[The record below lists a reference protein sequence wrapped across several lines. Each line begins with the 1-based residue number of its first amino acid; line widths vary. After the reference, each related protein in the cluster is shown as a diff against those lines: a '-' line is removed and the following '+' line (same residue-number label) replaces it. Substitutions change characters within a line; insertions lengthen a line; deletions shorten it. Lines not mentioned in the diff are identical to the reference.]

1 MLSHFFISL
10 EHGVPDNVSKLQRR
24 VYHCCVWY
32 GEGTVCNIAK
42 FLQTTSGRRAKGHY
56 HHQHHHHS
64 HHCCVSDVHD
74 DASSDCL
81 DDPPPARPL
90 RVREGEDMYDRRG
103 SDSSGPTTGIGDSTG
118 AGETT
123 GAGDTSKDEGKPQ
136 HKVRHREDRNN
147 DHSNTRHLC
156 STSNA
161 TSTVCW
167 TVAMHRSK
175 HD

>member
-1 MLSHFFISL
+1 MGCQTMYPSSRDGCTIDLYDMRR
-10 EHGVPDNVSKLQRR
+10 GQCANV
-24 VYHCCVWY
+24 
-32 GEGTVCNIAK
+32 AK
-42 FLQTTSGRRAKGHY
+42 FMRT
-56 HHQHHHHS
+56 S

-90 RVREGEDMYDRRG
+90 RVREGEDVYDRRG

-136 HKVRHREDRNN
+136 HKVRHREDRNK
-147 DHSNTRHLC
+147 DHSNSRHLC
-156 STSNA
+156 SASNA

-167 TVAMHRSK
+167 TIAMHRSK